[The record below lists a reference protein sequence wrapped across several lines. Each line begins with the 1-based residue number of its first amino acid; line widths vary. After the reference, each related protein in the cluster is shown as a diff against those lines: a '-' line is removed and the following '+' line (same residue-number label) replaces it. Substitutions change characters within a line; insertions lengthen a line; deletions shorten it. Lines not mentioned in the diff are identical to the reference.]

1 MAMTWCIACGEKIE
15 AGTKFC
21 TKCGSPQACECGNTN
36 IQGGSYCSRCGKYM
50 ADKRPKPKPKPRA
63 SVICRSCGQY
73 VTGEVVSGLYPFVWC
88 PICRSKIEIS
98 RHGW

>member
-1 MAMTWCIACGEKIE
+1 MTWCIACGEKIE

-36 IQGGSYCSRCGKYM
+36 IKGGSYCSRCGKYM